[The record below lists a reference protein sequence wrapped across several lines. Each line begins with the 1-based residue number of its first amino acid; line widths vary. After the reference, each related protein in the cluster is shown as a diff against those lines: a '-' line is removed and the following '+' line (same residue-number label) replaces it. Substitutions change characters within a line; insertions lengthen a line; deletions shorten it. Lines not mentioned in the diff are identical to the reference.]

1 MFELSSDLKGTHP
14 GIYVSQELTK
24 RGIRKNEFARQMGEY
39 PQTFSA
45 ITKGKRR
52 MKPELSLKIEA
63 ELGWEEGLLM
73 VLQALYD
80 IEQIKSVGHTN
91 APNLSKLRRGLFWD
105 TDIKRIDWLR
115 QKDAV
120 IRRVYERGN
129 LSEKEEIE
137 QFYGSNVVNEVLE
150 KYGT

>member
-1 MFELSSDLKGTHP
+1 MLELSTDLKGIHP
-14 GIYVSQELTK
+14 GIYVSQELSK
-24 RGIRKNEFARQMGEY
+24 RGIRKNEFAQQVGEY
-39 PQTFSA
+39 PQTFSS

-63 ELGWEEGLLM
+63 AFGWEEGLLM
-73 VLQALYD
+73 VLQAFYD
-80 IEQIKSVGHTN
+80 IQLIKSGPTY
-91 APNLSKLRRGLFWD
+91 APNLAKLRRALFWD
-105 TDIKRIDWLR
+105 TDIKRIDWQR

-129 LSEKEEIE
+129 RSEKEEIE